1 MKKLLMIA
9 FLFLA
14 FLTSITSQTNR
25 PSEDLKAK
33 AQELMKAGRYGEA
46 IETLN
51 RFISANPQNAEGL
64 NLRALCYESRGNFEM
79 AVYDLRT
86 ALKIA
91 PNSKEIQQNLSRV
104 TEKWY
109 VLIYN
114 SIEGYRRE
122 IAINPAVAKNYLEIG
137 KNYKRLGEWL
147 EAEKWYDEYLKRED
161 PSADELIRYTEILA
175 KNNHIQKGEPWLK
188 RYTEKYPTDHRL
200 WSRYGYFLHWLGKNK
215 LAEQAFLKA
224 LEIRPFFKEA
234 LDGLDLVRGKGLIY
248 QVNDT
253 TKRRA
258 QDLVPKERIYAI
270 DYYYRILRNDPQ
282 NDEVRF
288 KLVEELIKEERLEE
302 AYQQLQV
309 LRSEYKGNKRF
320 DDNWNY
326 VNEYRTKIYQQKIDQ
341 AKKTLETNPKD
352 INAVKIASQYY
363 AFNEDYTNA
372 ISVIEQYYELV
383 PNDQDPELKFNYA
396 RYLAWDRNFD
406 KSIEVTD
413 ELLKQ
418 YPSNID
424 YQLFRSQLAV
434 WTDSDMD
441 LAEQYLTNVLRV
453 RPNSVPALI
462 TMGTL
467 RAYQKR
473 FDEAQTFADRAS
485 VLEPANPDIAALL
498 SNIDLLR
505 LRAEEEENYQI
516 LEQGRQL
523 ALNGDCINAIQYY
536 EQYKMKVEP
545 SILFYKEFGDILFC
559 AEQYDRAI
567 EAYNMALA
575 QGEYYDAEL
584 QRAKVYYSMRDSI
597 SAVKAFTELV
607 KKEPDNFEAN
617 LYLGDSY
624 AMNGDADKAEEIY
637 DKLLEWQ
644 LDSTQISMV
653 KMRYN
658 WLPRGRGSSVF
669 ETLLSYVGISPSL
682 AFYTDN
688 IGFNYLNYG
697 GRIDVGLISFLAA
710 GISFYRTNIFTSV
723 NGDLDFNTFKGHLYL
738 NFYDKLRAGL
748 GLGRTSI
755 GGYLRKPARDAFI
768 RYDEK
773 NKYYVVGTYTNAD
786 GSLLLYS
793 PYLLW
798 YRFPTSIYRI
808 EGEYNFD
815 FGVYV
820 YSHFQ
825 YIEVKPEFTIIDST
839 NTDFLGYVAN
849 ELVYGKNKGNDFQ
862 FRIGRFFT
870 DYVLAGYEFH
880 YQNFRYRSNLYYTPR
895 EFESHSIWADWF
907 LKRNDRTEFKIL
919 SKIGYVPASDFVIMQ
934 AGASLKHSIRD
945 NLQLYV
951 YGLAGK
957 TSREDTAYRFL
968 SFYASLYW
976 TL

>member
-1 MKKLLMIA
+1 MKISSLIILLLISS
-9 FLFLA
+9 
-14 FLTSITSQTNR
+14 SISFSQTDRRN
-25 PSEDLKAK
+25 EDLKAR
-33 AQELMKAGRYGEA
+33 AQELMKYGRFGEA

-51 RFISANPQNAEGL
+51 RFISANPQNAEGY
-64 NLRALCYESRGNFEM
+64 NLRALCYENRGNFEM
-79 AVYDLRT
+79 AVYDLRS

-91 PNSKEIQQNLSRV
+91 PNNREIQQNLSRV
-104 TEKWY
+104 TDKWY
-109 VLIYN
+109 ALIYN
-114 SIEGYRRE
+114 SIEGYKRE
-122 IAINPAVAKNYLEIG
+122 IAINPAIAKNYLEIG

-270 DYYYRILRNDPQ
+270 DYYYRILRNEPQ
-282 NDEVRF
+282 NDEIRF
-288 KLVEELIKEERLEE
+288 KLAEELIKEERLEE

-309 LRSEYKGNKRF
+309 LKSEYKGNKRF
-320 DDNWNY
+320 DDLWNY

-341 AKKTLETNPKD
+341 AQKTLETNPKD

-363 AFNEDYTNA
+363 AFNEDYMNA
-372 ISVIEQYYELV
+372 ISVIEKYYELV
-383 PNDQDPELKFNYA
+383 PNDNDPELKFNYA
-396 RYLAWDRNFD
+396 RYLAWDRDFD
-406 KSIEVTD
+406 KSIDIMD

-424 YQLFRSQLAV
+424 YQLFRAQLSV
-434 WTDSDMD
+434 WTDRDMD
-441 LAEQYLTNVLRV
+441 LADQYVSNVLRV

-473 FDEAQTFADRAS
+473 FDEAQTYVDRAS
-485 VLEPANPDIAALL
+485 VLEPANPDIPTLQQ
-498 SNIDLLR
+498 NIDLLR

-523 ALNGDCINAIQYY
+523 ALAGDCYNAIQYY
-536 EQYKMKVEP
+536 EQFKARVEP
-545 SILFYKEFGDILFC
+545 SILFWKEFGDILFC

-567 EAYNMALA
+567 EAYDNALS
-575 QGEYYDAEL
+575 QGEYFDAEL

-597 SAVKAFTELV
+597 SAVRAFENLV

-624 AMNGDADKAEEIY
+624 VMLGEPDKAEDIY
-637 DKLLEWQ
+637 DNLLKWQ
-644 LDSTQISMV
+644 LDTTQVSMV
-653 KMRYN
+653 KMRYQ
-658 WLPRGRGSSVF
+658 WLPRGRGSEF
-669 ETLLSYVGISPSL
+669 FQTLLSYVGISPSL

-697 GRIDVGLISFLAA
+697 GRVDVGLIAFLAA
-710 GISFYRTNIFTSV
+710 GISFYRTNIFTST
-723 NGDLDFNTFKGHLYL
+723 NGDLHFNTFKGHLYL
-738 NFYDKLRAGL
+738 NFWDKLRAGI
-748 GLGRTSI
+748 GLGNTSI
-755 GGYLRKPARDAFI
+755 GGYLRRPARDAFI

-773 NKYYVVGTYTNAD
+773 NRYYVAGTYNYAD

-825 YIEVKPEFTIIDST
+825 YIEVKP
-839 NTDFLGYVAN
+839 DFDPILLENDDFRNYLAN

-907 LKRNDRTEFKIL
+907 IKRNERTEFKIL

-934 AGASLKHSIRD
+934 GGASLKHNFRD

-951 YGLAGK
+951 YTLAGK

>member
-1 MKKLLMIA
+1 MKTTLVIII
-9 FLFLA
+9 FLIVSSVVF
-14 FLTSITSQTNR
+14 TQTDRRN
-25 PSEDLKAK
+25 EELKVK
-33 AQELMKAGRYGEA
+33 GQELMKAGRYGEA

-51 RFISANPQNAEGL
+51 RYISANPQNAEGY
-64 NLRALCYESRGNFEM
+64 NLRGLCYENRGNYEM
-79 AVYDLRT
+79 SVYDLRT

-91 PNSKEIQQNLSRV
+91 PNNREIQQNLARV
-104 TEKWY
+104 TDKWHT
-109 VLIYN
+109 LIYN
-114 SIEGYRRE
+114 SIEGYKRE

-188 RYTEKYPTDHRL
+188 RWTEKYPDDHRL

-224 LEIRPFFKEA
+224 IELRPFFKEA

-270 DYYYRILRNDPQ
+270 DYYYRILRNEPN
-282 NDEVRF
+282 NDEIRF

-302 AYQQLQV
+302 AFQQLQV
-309 LRSEYKGNKRF
+309 LKSEYKGNRRF
-320 DDNWNY
+320 DEPWNY
-326 VNEYRTKIYQQKIDQ
+326 VNEYRTKIYQQKIEQ
-341 AKKTLETNPKD
+341 AQKTLENNPKD
-352 INAVKIASQYY
+352 LNAVKIASQYF

-372 ISVIEQYYELV
+372 ISTIEKYYQLV
-383 PNDQDPELKFNYA
+383 PNDNDAELKFNYA
-396 RYLAWDRNFD
+396 RYLAWDREFD
-406 KSIEVTD
+406 RSIEILD

-418 YPSNID
+418 YPSSID
-424 YQLFRSQLAV
+424 YKLFRAQLSV
-434 WTDSDMD
+434 WNDRDMD
-441 LAEQYLTNVLRV
+441 LADQYLTEVV
-453 RPNSVPALI
+453 QQRPKSVPALI

-473 FDEAQTFADRAS
+473 FDEAQSFADRAS
-485 VLEPANPDIAALL
+485 VLDPANPDIPTLQ
-498 SNIDLLR
+498 SNIDLLK

-523 ALNGDCINAIQYY
+523 VLSGDCYNAIQYY
-536 EQYKMKVEP
+536 EQYKARVEP
-545 SILFYKEFGDILFC
+545 SILFYKELGDVFFC
-559 AEQYDRAI
+559 AEQYDNALD
-567 EAYNMALA
+567 AYNNALA
-575 QGEYYDAEL
+575 QGEYFDAEL
-584 QRAKVYYSMRDSI
+584 QKAKVYYAMRDSVN
-597 SAVKAFTELV
+597 AVNAFNNLV

-624 AMNGDADKAEEIY
+624 VLYGDGDQAEDIY
-637 DKLLEWQ
+637 DKLMTWQ
-644 LDSTQISMV
+644 LDSTQLSMV
-653 KMRYN
+653 KMRYQ
-658 WLPRGRGSSVF
+658 WLPRGAGSQF
-669 ETLLSYVGISPSL
+669 FQTLLSYVGIAPSF

-697 GRIDVGLISFLAA
+697 GRIDVGLIAFLAA
-710 GISFYRTNIFTSV
+710 GISFYRTNIFTSY
-723 NGDLDFNTFKGHLYL
+723 NEELHFNTFKGHLYL
-738 NFYDKLRAGL
+738 NFYDKLRMGVGL
-748 GLGRTSI
+748 GNTNI
-755 GGYLRKPARDAFI
+755 GGYLRRPARDAFI
-768 RYDEK
+768 RYDEPK
-773 NKYYVVGTYTNAD
+773 EYYVAGTYNFAD

-793 PYLLW
+793 PSLLW
-798 YRFPTSIYRI
+798 NRFPTSIYRL

-825 YIEVKPEFTIIDST
+825 YMEIKPEFAFIDST
-839 NTDFLGYVAN
+839 NEDFLNYIRN
-849 ELVYGKNKGNDFQ
+849 ELTYGKNKGNDFQ

-880 YQNFRYRSNLYYTPR
+880 YQNYKYRSNLYYTPR
-895 EFESHSIWADWF
+895 QFESHSLWADWF
-907 LKRNDRTEFKIL
+907 IRRDNKTELKIL
-919 SKIGYVPASDFVIMQ
+919 TKLGYVPYNDFVIMQ
-934 AGASLKHSIRD
+934 GGASLRHNFRD

-951 YGLAGK
+951 YMLAGK
-957 TSREDTAYRFL
+957 TSRDDTAYRFF

>member
-1 MKKLLMIA
+1 MMKILLII
-9 FLFLA
+9 FLILSVFY
-14 FLTSITSQTNR
+14 SDIYSQNR

-51 RFISANPQNAEGL
+51 RFISANPQNADGL
-64 NLRALCYESRGNFEM
+64 NLRALCYENRGNFEM

-91 PNSKEIQQNLSRV
+91 PNNKEIQQNLSRV
-104 TEKWY
+104 TDKWY
-109 VLIYN
+109 TQIYN
-114 SIEGYRRE
+114 SIEGYKRE
-122 IAINPAVAKNYLEIG
+122 IAINPAVPKNYLEIG

-188 RYTEKYPTDHRL
+188 KYTEKYPTDHRL

-224 LEIRPFFKEA
+224 LELRPFFKEA

-258 QDLVPKERIYAI
+258 QDLIPKERVYAI
-270 DYYYRILRNDPQ
+270 DYYYRLLRNDPQ
-282 NDEVRF
+282 NDEARF

-309 LRSEYKGNKRF
+309 LRQEYKGTKRF

-326 VNEYRTKIYQQKIDQ
+326 VNDYRDKIYQQKIDQ
-341 AKKTLETNPKD
+341 AKKTLESNPTD

-363 AFNEDYTNA
+363 AYQEDYINA
-372 ISVIEQYYELV
+372 ISVIEKYYELV
-383 PNDQDPELKFNYA
+383 PNDNDPELKFNYA
-396 RYLAWDRNFD
+396 RYLAWDRDFD
-406 KSIEVTD
+406 KSIEIMD

-418 YPSNID
+418 YPGNID
-424 YQLFRSQLAV
+424 YQMFRAQLSI
-434 WTDSDMD
+434 WTDRDLD
-441 LAEQYLTNVLRV
+441 LADEYLTNVLRV
-453 RPNSVPALI
+453 RPKYVPALI
-462 TMGTL
+462 SMGTL

-473 FDEAQTFADRAS
+473 FDEAQTFVDRAV
-485 VLEPANPDIAALL
+485 VLEPANPDIAALQ
-498 SNIDLLR
+498 SNIDLLK
-505 LRAEEEENYQI
+505 LRAEEEENYKI

-523 ALNGDCINAIQYY
+523 ALAGDCLNAIQYY
-536 EQYKMKVEP
+536 EEYKQRVEP
-545 SILFYKEFGDILFC
+545 SILFYKEFGDILYC
-559 AEQYDRAI
+559 AEQYDKAI
-567 EAYNMALA
+567 EAYNNALA
-575 QGEYYDAEL
+575 QGDYFDAEL

-597 SAVKAFTELV
+597 SAVKAFEDLV

-624 AMNGDADKAEEIY
+624 ALYGDADKAEKIY
-637 DKLLEWQ
+637 DKLLEWE
-644 LDSTQISMV
+644 LDTAQVSLV
-653 KMRYN
+653 KMRYK
-658 WLPRGRGSSVF
+658 WLPRGSSSSLF
-669 ETLLSYVGISPSL
+669 QTLLSYVGISPSI

-688 IGFNYLNYG
+688 IGFNFLNYG
-697 GRIDVGLISFLAA
+697 GRVEVGLISIFSA

-723 NGDLDFNTFKGHLYL
+723 NGDLDFNTFKGHLYF
-738 NFYDKLRAGL
+738 NYKSKLSGGV
-748 GLGRTSI
+748 GLGRTTI
-755 GGYLRKPARDAFI
+755 GGYLRKPARDAFL

-773 NKYYVVGTYTNAD
+773 NKFYVAGIYNYAD

-798 YRFPTSIYRI
+798 NRFPTSIYRL

-825 YIEVKPEFTIIDST
+825 YVEVKPEFTIIPPI
-839 NTDFLGYVAN
+839 TDLYFRN
-849 ELVYGKNKGNDFQ
+849 ELTYGKNKGNDFQ
-862 FRIGRFFT
+862 FRIGRYFT
-870 DYVLAGYEFH
+870 ENVLAGYEYH

-895 EFESHSIWADWF
+895 EFESHSIWADWYVI
-907 LKRNDRTEFKIL
+907 KDSTTEFKAIGKL
-919 SKIGYVPASDFVIMQ
+919 GYVPLNDFIIMQ
-934 AGASLKHSIRD
+934 GGLSFKYNLRD
-945 NLQLYV
+945 NLQLYI

-957 TSREDTAYRFL
+957 TSRDEVAYRFL
-968 SFYASLYW
+968 SLYASLFW